1 MKFTITKQRLT
12 MTMFKKYEN
21 IIFYKGRNL
30 RHPLTFGD
38 KMFIIWDKIRCFL
51 TRWQIVDTKKYELV
65 SIERRAKRRVFEL
78 SEEET
83 KASEKLYKEKGTL
96 RFIFTPTG
104 IGNIVEVEALKTG
117 EKINISS
124 YNW

>member
-1 MKFTITKQRLT
+1 MKFTITKRRLT
-12 MTMFKKYEN
+12 MTMFKKYKN
-21 IIFYKGRNL
+21 IIFYKGRSL
-30 RHPLTFGD
+30 RHPLAFSD
-38 KMFIIWDKIRCFL
+38 KMFIIWDKIRCFF
-51 TRWQIVDTKKYELV
+51 TRWKIVDTKKYEIV
-65 SIERRAKRRVFEL
+65 SIEKKFKRRVFEL

-104 IGNIVEVEALKTG
+104 IGDVVEVEALKTG

>member
-1 MKFTITKQRLT
+1 
-12 MTMFKKYEN
+12 MFSNYEKYTFYHGR
-21 IIFYKGRNL
+21 IFK
-30 RHPLTFGD
+30 HPLTFGD
-38 KMFIIWDKIRCFL
+38 KMFIIWDNIKRFF
-51 TRWQIVDTKKYELV
+51 TRWKIVDTKKYTLV
-65 SIERRAKRRVFEL
+65 SNERRAKRRVFEL

-83 KASEKLYKEKGTL
+83 KTSENLYKEKGTL